1 MREKFTTT
9 LNKETKRKL
18 AVLSANDE
26 SSKNE
31 WIEKIVDIEW
41 GKFINDMGNEDDR
54 TEQINGD
61 YKQD

>member
-9 LNKETKRKL
+9 LNKEKKRRL